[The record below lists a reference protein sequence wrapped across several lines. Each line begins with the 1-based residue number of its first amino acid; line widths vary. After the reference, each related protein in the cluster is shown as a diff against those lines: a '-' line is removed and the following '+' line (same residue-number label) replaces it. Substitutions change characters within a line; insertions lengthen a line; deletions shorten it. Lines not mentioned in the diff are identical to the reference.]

1 MGLLDGKVA
10 VITGA
15 GRGIGRTEAL
25 LLASEGA
32 SVVVNDVGGSVSGEA
47 SEERPAEEVVNEIK
61 GAGGNA
67 APNFDDITSW
77 EGGQKLIQQAI
88 DQFGGLDIL
97 VNNAGILR
105 DRMSFNMEEADWDA
119 VINVHLKGHFVP
131 SRFAGAYWRAKA
143 KETGEPVN
151 ASIINTSSEAGLFG
165 NAGQINY
172 GAAKAGIAAMT
183 IILARELE
191 RFGVRSNAIAPRA
204 RTRMTEFLMGSVGAA
219 DEEKAGFDAW
229 APENTA
235 ALVAWLASDLS
246 KGVSGQVFIITGG
259 LVQLTQGWHSVNK
272 ATSDKQWTIDA
283 IEGVRDQLFK
293 GVETGVPPFAL

>member
-32 SVVVNDVGGSVSGEA
+32 SVVVNDVGGSVSGEKT
-47 SEERPAEEVVNEIK
+47 EERPAQEVVNEIK
-61 GAGGNA
+61 AAGGTAVANY
-67 APNFDDITSW
+67 DDITTW
-77 EGGQKLIQQAI
+77 KGGENLINQAVKEL
-88 DQFGGLDIL
+88 GGLDIL

-165 NAGQINY
+165 NAGQLNY
-172 GAAKAGIAAMT
+172 GAAKAGIAAMA
-183 IILARELE
+183 IILGRELE

-204 RTRMTEFLMGSVGAA
+204 RTRMTEFLMGTAAA
-219 DEEKAGFDAW
+219 DPGDAGFDTW

-246 KGVSGQVFIITGG
+246 KGVSGQVFIVMGG
-259 LVQLTQGWHSVNK
+259 IVQLAQGWHVANK
-272 ATSDKQWTIDA
+272 ATSDKPWTIDS
-283 IEGVRDQLFK
+283 IEAVREQLFA
-293 GVETGVPPFAL
+293 GVDSGVPPFAL

>member
-25 LLASEGA
+25 LMASEGA
-32 SVVVNDVGGSVSGEA
+32 SVVVNDVGAAVTGEGSEQ
-47 SEERPAEEVVNEIK
+47 RPAQEVVDEIK
-61 GAGGNA
+61 AAGGGASANY
-67 APNFDDITSW
+67 DDITTW
-77 EGGQKLIQQAI
+77 DGGQHLINQAI
-88 DQFGGLDIL
+88 DEFGGLDIL

-105 DRMSFNMEEADWDA
+105 DRMSFNMEESDWDA

-131 SRFAGAYWRAKA
+131 SRFAGAYWRQKS
-143 KETGEPVN
+143 KDSGQPVD
-151 ASIINTSSEAGLFG
+151 AAIINTSSEAGLFG
-165 NAGQINY
+165 NAGQLNY

-204 RTRMTEFLMGSVGAA
+204 RTRMTEFLMGTAAA
-219 DEEKAGFDAW
+219 DPGDSGFDTW

-235 ALVAWLASDLS
+235 SLVAWLASDLS

-259 LVQLTQGWHSVNK
+259 LVQLAQGWHAVNK
-272 ATSDKQWTIDA
+272 ATSDKPWTIDS
-283 IEGVRDQLFK
+283 IEGVREQLFK
-293 GVETGVPPFAL
+293 GVDSGVPPFTL

>member
-1 MGLLDGKVA
+1 
-10 VITGA
+10 
-15 GRGIGRTEAL
+15 

-32 SVVVNDVGGSVSGEA
+32 SVVVNDVGAAVSGES

-61 GAGGNA
+61 AAGGTA
-67 APNFDDITSW
+67 LANFDDITSW
-77 EGGQKLIQQAI
+77 QGGQNLINQAT
-88 DQFGGLDIL
+88 QELGGLDIL

-105 DRMSFNMEEADWDA
+105 DRMSFNMDEADWDA

-143 KETGEPVN
+143 KETGEPVD
-151 ASIINTSSEAGLFG
+151 AAIINTSSEAGLFG
-165 NAGQINY
+165 NAGQLNY

-204 RTRMTEFLMGSVGAA
+204 RTRMTEFLMGTAAA
-219 DEEKAGFDAW
+219 DPGDSGFDTW

-259 LVQLTQGWHSVNK
+259 LVQLAQGWHSVSK
-272 ATSDKQWTIDA
+272 ATSDKPWTIDS
-283 IEGVRDQLFK
+283 IEGVRGELFK
-293 GVETGVPPFAL
+293 GVDSGVPPFTL

>member
-32 SVVVNDVGGSVSGEA
+32 SVVVNDVGAAVSGET

-61 GAGGNA
+61 AAGGNA
-67 APNFDDITSW
+67 VANFDDITSW
-77 EGGQKLIQQAI
+77 EGGQGLINQAT
-88 DQFGGLDIL
+88 QELGGLDIL

-105 DRMSFNMEEADWDA
+105 DRMSFNMDEADWDA

-151 ASIINTSSEAGLFG
+151 AAIINTSSEAGLFG
-165 NAGQINY
+165 NAGQLNY
-172 GAAKAGIAAMT
+172 GGAKAGIAAMT

-204 RTRMTEFLMGSVGAA
+204 RTRMTEFLMGTAAA
-219 DEEKAGFDAW
+219 DPGDSGFDTW

-259 LVQLTQGWHSVNK
+259 LVQLAQGWHAVNK
-272 ATSDKQWTIDA
+272 ATSDKPWTIDS
-283 IEGVRDQLFK
+283 IEGVRGELFK
-293 GVETGVPPFAL
+293 GVDSGVPPFTL

>member
-32 SVVVNDVGGSVSGEA
+32 SVVVNDVGGSVTGEG
-47 SEERPAEEVVNEIK
+47 SEERPAQEVVNEIK
-61 GAGGNA
+61 AAGGTATANY
-67 APNFDDITSW
+67 DDITSW
-77 EGGQKLIQQAI
+77 EGGQKLINQAVAEL
-88 DQFGGLDIL
+88 GGLDIL

-131 SRFAGAYWRAKA
+131 SRFAGAYWRQKS
-143 KETGEPVN
+143 KESGEPQN
-151 ASIINTSSEAGLFG
+151 ATIINTSSEAGLYG
-165 NAGQINY
+165 NAGQLNY

-191 RFGVRSNAIAPRA
+191 RFGVRANAIAPRA
-204 RTRMTEFLMGSVGAA
+204 RTRMTEFLMGNVDTGA
-219 DEEKAGFDAW
+219 DKGFDTW

-246 KGVSGQVFIITGG
+246 NGVSGQVFIITGG
-259 LVQLTQGWHSVNK
+259 LVQLAQGWHSVNK
-272 ATSDKQWTIDA
+272 ATSDKPWTIDS

-293 GVETGVPPFAL
+293 GVDSGVPPFTL

>member
-32 SVVVNDVGGSVSGEA
+32 SVVVNDVGAAVSGEA

-61 GAGGNA
+61 GAGGTA
-67 APNFDDITSW
+67 VANFDDITSW
-77 EGGQKLIQQAI
+77 EGGQALINQAT
-88 DQFGGLDIL
+88 QELGGLDIL

-151 ASIINTSSEAGLFG
+151 AAIINTSSEAGLFG
-165 NAGQINY
+165 NAGQLNY
-172 GAAKAGIAAMT
+172 GGAKAGIAAMT
-183 IILARELE
+183 IILARELD

-204 RTRMTEFLMGSVGAA
+204 RTRMTEFLMGTAAA
-219 DEEKAGFDAW
+219 DPGDSGFDTW

-259 LVQLTQGWHSVNK
+259 LVQLAQGWHAVNK
-272 ATSDKQWTIDA
+272 ATSDKQWTIDS

-293 GVETGVPPFAL
+293 GVDSGVPPFTL

>member
-47 SEERPAEEVVNEIK
+47 SEERPAEEVVKEIK
-61 GAGGNA
+61 SAGGTA
-67 APNFDDITSW
+67 VPNFDDITSW
-77 EGGQKLIQQAI
+77 EGGQRLIQQAT
-88 DQFGGLDIL
+88 DELGGLDIL

-131 SRFAGAYWRAKA
+131 SRFAGAYWRAKS

-151 ASIINTSSEAGLFG
+151 AAIINTSSEAGLFG
-165 NAGQINY
+165 NAGQLNY

-204 RTRMTEFLMGSVGAA
+204 RTRMTEFLMGSVDTGG
-219 DEEKAGFDAW
+219 EKGFDTW

-235 ALVAWLASDLS
+235 ALVGWLASDLS
-246 KGVSGQVFIITGG
+246 KGITGQVFVITGG
-259 LVQLTQGWHSVNK
+259 VVHVEHGWRPVNT
-272 ATSDKQWTIDA
+272 ATNDKPWTIDG
-283 IEGVRDQLFK
+283 IEGVRDQLFS
-293 GVETGVPPFAL
+293 GIDTGVPPFLMA

>member
-47 SEERPAEEVVNEIK
+47 SEERPAQEVVNEITS
-61 GAGGNA
+61 AGGTALANY
-67 APNFDDITSW
+67 DDITSW
-77 EGGQKLIQQAI
+77 DGGKGLI
-88 DQFGGLDIL
+88 DQAVKELGGLDIL

-105 DRMSFNMEEADWDA
+105 DRMSFNMDEADWDA

-165 NAGQINY
+165 NAGQLNY
-172 GAAKAGIAAMT
+172 GAAKAGIAAMA

-219 DEEKAGFDAW
+219 ADEAAGFDTW

-246 KGVSGQVFIITGG
+246 KDVTGQVFIITGG
-259 LVQLTQGWHSVNK
+259 IVQVTQGWRPVGK
-272 ATSDKQWTIDA
+272 ATSDKPWSIDS
-283 IEGVRDQLFK
+283 IEGVRDQLFA
-293 GVETGVPPFAL
+293 GVDTGVPPFML